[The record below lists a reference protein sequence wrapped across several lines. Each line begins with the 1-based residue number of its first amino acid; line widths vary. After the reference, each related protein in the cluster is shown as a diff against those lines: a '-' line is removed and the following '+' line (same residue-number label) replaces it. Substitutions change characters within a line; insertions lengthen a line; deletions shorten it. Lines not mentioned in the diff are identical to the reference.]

1 MEQSVWDS
9 QHGVPIYTWDSIES
23 SMVVTDGNRG
33 HRARHIVRA
42 KGTPEDSLNI
52 SSLYVPGESKVLIVP
67 LHGALVR
74 ENVTLPRFEWQAA
87 LAHRADH
94 LLFLADTTLDHSDV
108 LTLAWYIGTQKD
120 DLTRKLATYIE
131 HVAKQLGIETVVLL
145 GSSGGGY
152 AAISIGTYLENSCS
166 IAFTPQTN
174 VWEFTPGHSKNLMNE
189 VFPEFESQEALNDAF
204 PERFSLLERYARLPH
219 KNRFIYFQNS
229 GDREHVVN
237 HKKPF
242 AEYLGVRLPD
252 GRTFDQ
258 SGIFIT
264 MYHGD
269 GHVRPPKEQL
279 DPLID
284 QAVRSTA
291 SPVKTPVSRAGLSG
305 KVLDHQFH
313 KGGNSFVRVPPELN
327 SFYLVSA
334 PPLRPEADNLAYT
347 EDGVPL
353 RIIEGKE
360 YDHPVLQAQFMLKH
374 LNTLRR
380 TKSQEHHAVLAAT
393 VRRLMSYA
401 VESRDALYF
410 PYGFPWNR
418 GKQQPPW
425 YSAMAQGQV
434 LSAVARLYELDPKDE
449 YRDFSRKVYQS
460 FLNLPHAQDPAQPW
474 VVDIDSEGYLW
485 LEEYPYPGQGKCVI
499 NGHLFAAWGLY
510 DYWRV
515 FGSED
520 ALTLANAALETFK
533 KYIWKSRN
541 PGWSSHYDMTE
552 FFLIRNYHQTH
563 ISQLET
569 TYNLTGDPFFLAMAD
584 LLENDFPS
592 YQRNGS
598 LYLAAGTHNLFKA
611 DNIAVPTKLTES
623 KSVEFDAAVARSFAV
638 RTKIETAEGI
648 WLRISEGEYENWW
661 VREEAGRAFP
671 RLCLDKHHYARRRR
685 LTVGPGSLMHHG
697 FNQWASPVDIQKLE
711 VADHAVITVKSKAL
725 WNGVW
730 YYELAHV
737 PGSSS
742 SLEGR
747 WIRRDA
753 V

>member
-1 MEQSVWDS
+1 MDESIWDS

-23 SMVVTDGNRG
+23 SMVVTDGYRG

-42 KGTPEDSLNI
+42 KGTPEDFLNI
-52 SSLYVPGESKVLIVP
+52 SSLYVPGESNVLIVP

-87 LAHRADH
+87 LAHRPDH

-120 DLTRKLATYIE
+120 DLTRKLATYIR
-131 HVAKQLGIETVVLL
+131 HVAKQLGIETIVLL

-174 VWEFTPGHSKNLMNE
+174 VWDFTPGHSKNLMNE

-229 GDREHVVN
+229 GDREHVLS

-242 AEYLGVRLPD
+242 AEFLGVRLPD

-258 SGIFIT
+258 SGVFVT

-269 GHVRPPKEQL
+269 GHVRPPKERL

-284 QAVRSTA
+284 QAIESLE
-291 SPVKTPVSRAGLSG
+291 SPVKTPVRTAGLTG
-305 KVLDHQFH
+305 KLFDHEFNR
-313 KGGNSFVRVPPELN
+313 GDSSFLRVPPELN
-327 SFYLVSA
+327 SYYLVSN

-347 EDGVPL
+347 PDGVPL
-353 RIIEGKE
+353 RIIEGKD
-360 YDHPVLQAQFMLKH
+360 YDHPVLQAQFMLKQI
-374 LNTLRR
+374 NTLRR
-380 TKSQEHHAVLAAT
+380 TESPEHREVLAAT
-393 VRRLMSYA
+393 VRRLASYA
-401 VESRDALYF
+401 VESRDGLYF
-410 PYGFPWNR
+410 PYNFEWNR

-425 YSAMAQGQV
+425 YSAMSQGQV
-434 LSAVARLYELDPKDE
+434 LSAVARLYELDPRDE
-449 YRDFSRKVYQS
+449 YLEFARKVYQS
-460 FLNLPHAQDPAQPW
+460 FLNLPDDQNPDAPW
-474 VVDIDSEGYLW
+474 VVDIDSEGFLW
-485 LEEYPYPGQGKCVI
+485 LDEYPYPGQGKCVI

-515 FGSED
+515 FGSND
-520 ALTLANAALETFK
+520 ALKLANAALATTK
-533 KYIWKSRN
+533 RYIWKSRN
-541 PGWSSHYDMTE
+541 PGWSSHYDMTV

-563 ISQLET
+563 ISQMET

-598 LYLAAGTHNLFKA
+598 LYLGAGSHTLFKA
-611 DNIAVPTKLTES
+611 DNTAVPTKLTDS
-623 KSVEFDAAVARSFAV
+623 KVLELAAAVSVNFAV
-638 RTKIETAEGI
+638 RTKVETADGI
-648 WLRISEGEYENWW
+648 WLRISQGEHENWW
-661 VREEAGRAFP
+661 VNEEAGRAFP
-671 RLCLDKHHYARRRR
+671 RLCLDKHHYARHRKII
-685 LTVGPGSLMHHG
+685 VGPGMLSHHQ
-697 FNQWASPVDIQKLE
+697 FNQWGSPIDVQKLE
-711 VADHAVITVKSKAL
+711 ITSPTVVEVKAKAL

-730 YYELAHV
+730 HYELAEV
-737 PGSSS
+737 PGSS
-742 SLEGR
+742 LAGR
-747 WIRRDA
+747 WVRRDT